1 MKSGPM
7 TKRGLFSLLAV
18 VALCQPA
25 MPGES
30 PWVKVTRPMLA
41 CDAAGD
47 DDQSLKMQFLIF
59 LEAMPVASP
68 LPEQCRRTLRV
79 GDTYLLDADQREA
92 ETKVLVK
99 LWEAS
104 CSGGSIETKAAIYAP
119 PRRSMGAYLTPIR
132 APAACGT
139 ATESSADQ

>member
-1 MKSGPM
+1 M
-7 TKRGLFSLLAV
+7 TRRGLFFLLAV

-25 MPGES
+25 VPDEHR
-30 PWVKVTRPMLA
+30 WVRVTRPMLA

-47 DDQSLKMQFLIF
+47 DDASLRMQFLIF
-59 LEAMPVASP
+59 LEAMPLASP

-79 GDTYLLDADQREA
+79 GEMYLLDADQTEA

-104 CSGGSIETKAAIYAP
+104 CSGGRTETGAAIYAP

-132 APAACGT
+132 APAACET
-139 ATESSADQ
+139 ATESSTGQ

>member
-1 MKSGPM
+1 MIG
-7 TKRGLFSLLAV
+7 RGLFSLLAL
-18 VALCQPA
+18 VALCQPSL
-25 MPGES
+25 PDENR
-30 PWVKVTRPMLA
+30 WVRVTRPMLA

-59 LEAMPVASP
+59 LEAMPLASP
-68 LPEQCRRTLRV
+68 LPERCRRTLRV
-79 GDTYLLDADQREA
+79 GETYLLDADQTEA

-104 CSGGSIETKAAIYAP
+104 CSGGRIQTEAVTYAP

-132 APAACGT
+132 APTTCDAPTG
-139 ATESSADQ
+139 SSADQ